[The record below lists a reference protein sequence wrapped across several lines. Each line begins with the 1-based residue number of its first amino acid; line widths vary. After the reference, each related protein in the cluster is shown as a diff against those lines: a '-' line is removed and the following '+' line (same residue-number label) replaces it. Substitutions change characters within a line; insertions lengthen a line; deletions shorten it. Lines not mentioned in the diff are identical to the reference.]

1 MRSESGGQTAD
12 CKSVQIG
19 STPIERS
26 NMRLYSSLV
35 EENGLETEFLK
46 FEKMMDTKIKGRITE
61 QRCYLKCLEYG
72 YQVSRPLFDDA
83 RYDFIL
89 DTGSKLLKIQI
100 KSSVWNEDKT
110 AFSFNGY
117 SQHSTGNGN
126 KRMKYTSKEID
137 YFMTEKDGLFY
148 LYPADEKGF
157 VSKVLRIASKQN
169 QKNISWAKDYLFE
182 EVSKTF

>member
-1 MRSESGGQTAD
+1 MKQQNTQISGA
-12 CKSVQIG
+12 
-19 STPIERS
+19 
-26 NMRLYSSLV
+26 
-35 EENGLETEFLK
+35 
-46 FEKMMDTKIKGRITE
+46 ITE
-61 QRCYLKCLEYG
+61 QKCFLKCIEYG
-72 YQVSRPLFDDA
+72 FIVSKPLFDNA
-83 RYDFIL
+83 RYDFLL
-89 DTGSKLLKIQI
+89 DANGKILKIQ
-100 KSSVWNEDKT
+100 VKT
-110 AFSFNGY
+110 SRWKDEEHSAFVFNCY

-157 VSKVLRIASKQN
+157 VSKVLRITSKQN